1 MSSILSLPDTQK
13 IKQIA
18 SVSSLPLQNWVG
30 VLLERVSLYTYTQT
44 VPNSRTKNPIFA
56 NLSIH

>member
-13 IKQIA
+13 IKLIA

-30 VLLERVSLYTYTQT
+30 VLLERVSLYTYTQDS
-44 VPNSRTKNPIFA
+44 PQFKNQKSHFR
-56 NLSIH
+56 